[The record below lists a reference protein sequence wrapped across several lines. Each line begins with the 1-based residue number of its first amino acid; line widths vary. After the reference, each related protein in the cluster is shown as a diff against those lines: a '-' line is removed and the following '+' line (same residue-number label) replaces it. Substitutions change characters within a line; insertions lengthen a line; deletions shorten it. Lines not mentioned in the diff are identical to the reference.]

1 MSALVCGISG
11 QDGAYLAQLLLDKGY
26 EVVGTSRSTDEAHFT
41 SLVALGIRD
50 HVRIE
55 PLSVIEPDA
64 VLSLLKRLRPDE
76 IYNLSGQSSVG
87 LSFTQPIEALQ
98 SISVATLNLLEAM
111 RVLQFSGRFFN
122 ACSSE
127 CFGNT
132 DDAGA
137 DEMTPFRPRSPYA
150 IAKAAAYWQVADYRA
165 AYGLYA
171 CSGILFNHESPLR
184 PPNFVTRKIINGAYR
199 IAQGEINELELGNLE
214 ISRDWGW
221 APDYV
226 DAMWRMLQLDTPDD
240 FVIATGKSHTLNDFL
255 SQVFECFGLDWR
267 DYVIVNHDLTRPLDI
282 EFSKGN
288 PAKAAAML
296 DWSPRISFEEMVR
309 RMVEA
314 VKVSAF
320 Q

>member
-1 MSALVCGISG
+1 MKALICGISG

-41 SLVALGIRD
+41 NLVALGIRD

-64 VLSLLKRLRPDE
+64 VVSLLKKLRPDE

-87 LSFTQPIEALQ
+87 LSFTEPNEALQ

-150 IAKAAAYWQVADYRA
+150 IAKAAAYWQVVDYRS

-199 IAQGEINELELGNLE
+199 IAQGEINVLELGNLE

-226 DAMWRMLQLDTPDD
+226 EAMWRMLQLDIPDD

-255 SQVFECFGLDWR
+255 SLVFECFGLDWR
-267 DYVIVNHDLTRPLDI
+267 DHVIVNHDLTRPLDI
-282 EFSKGN
+282 VFSKGN
-288 PAKAAAML
+288 PAKAAAVL
-296 DWSPRISFEEMVR
+296 DWRSHISFEEMVR
-309 RMVEA
+309 RMVDA

>member
-1 MSALVCGISG
+1 MRALVCGISG
-11 QDGAYLAQLLLDKGY
+11 QDGAYLAQLLLNKGY
-26 EVVGTSRSTDEAHFT
+26 EVIGTSRYTDEARFAN
-41 SLVALGIRD
+41 LVALGIRD
-50 HVRIE
+50 RVRIE
-55 PLSVIEPDA
+55 PLPVIELEA
-64 VLSLLKRLRPDE
+64 VVGLLGSLRPDE
-76 IYNLSGQSSVG
+76 IYNLSGQSSVS

-98 SISVATLNLLEAM
+98 SISVATLNFLEAM

-137 DEMTPFRPRSPYA
+137 DEQTPFRPRSPYA
-150 IAKAAAYWQVADYRA
+150 IAKAAAYWQVDDYRS

-184 PPNFVTRKIINGAYR
+184 PPSFVTRKIVDGAYR
-199 IAQGEINELELGNLE
+199 VARGEISKLELGNLE

-226 DAMWRMLQLDTPDD
+226 EAMWRTLQLDTPED

-267 DYVIVNHDLTRPLDI
+267 DHVIVNRDLMRPLDL

-288 PAKAAAML
+288 PAKAAATL
-296 DWSPRISFEEMVR
+296 DWRPRTSFEEMVR
-309 RMVEA
+309 HMVDA
-314 VKVSAF
+314 VGASTF

>member
-1 MSALVCGISG
+1 MRALVCGVSG

-26 EVVGTSRSTDEAHFT
+26 EVIGTSRFTDEAHFT
-41 SLVALGIRD
+41 NLVALGIRD

-55 PLSVIEPDA
+55 QLSAIEPDA
-64 VLSLLKRLRPDE
+64 VVSLLKRLPPDE
-76 IYNLSGQSSVG
+76 IYNLSGQSSVS

-184 PPNFVTRKIINGAYR
+184 PPNFVTRKIIDGAYR
-199 IAQGEINELELGNLE
+199 IAQGEINELELGNLG

-226 DAMWRMLQLDTPDD
+226 EAMWRMLQLDTPDD

-255 SQVFECFGLDWR
+255 SRVFECFGLDWR
-267 DYVIVNHDLTRPLDI
+267 DYVIFNRDLTRPLDI

-288 PAKAAAML
+288 PAKAVAIL
-296 DWSPRISFEEMVR
+296 DWRPHISFEDMVR
-309 RMVEA
+309 RMVDA

-320 Q
+320 K